1 MVIWNHMPGTE
12 IKLQAAQLIW
22 INKTKSIALERCQH
36 KPTLSTMQIN
46 LNQDP
51 KHNMFNVIESLQQS
65 RTQSNVISLQDP
77 LRTTS
82 GNTLKI
88 S

>member
-1 MVIWNHMPGTE
+1 
-12 IKLQAAQLIW
+12 
-22 INKTKSIALERCQH
+22 
-36 KPTLSTMQIN
+36 MQIN

-65 RTQSNVISLQDP
+65 RTQSNVISLQDS

>member
-1 MVIWNHMPGTE
+1 
-12 IKLQAAQLIW
+12 
-22 INKTKSIALERCQH
+22 
-36 KPTLSTMQIN
+36 MQIN
-46 LNQDP
+46 LSQDQ
-51 KHNMFNVIESLQQS
+51 KHNMFNVIESLQQL
-65 RTQSNVISLQDP
+65 RTHNNVISLQDS